1 MKIKTLVVGLGKIGM
16 GYDLNKKNKIILS
29 HCSSV
34 INNKKFI
41 LVGGVDKDKNKK
53 TPFENVY
60 GNLFFDDLKYALLKT
75 KPKFVIISSST
86 NNHLEIIRKIFH
98 LNNKNHIRVKFIL
111 IEKPMGVDLF
121 HAQKIVNF
129 CKKGKIKLLVN
140 YSRNYNKNFSN
151 IKKKNNNYTHGEII
165 YSGGMINNGSHFLC
179 LFLLLFGKILK
190 IEKFYIKIINDYDY
204 RFTGLIY
211 FEKALLIFKNSI
223 YTTKKHSFVLT
234 NSNNYIEY
242 DNKKNTIVSKSFVSK
257 KLKVKKKIHI
267 KNPQKIVLD
276 QIYRFMTKQNCNI
289 CTGNFAL
296 KVYKD
301 LEKIKNII

>member
-16 GYDLNKKNKIILS
+16 GYDFNKTNKDILS

-34 INNKKFI
+34 INNKKFK

-53 TPFENVY
+53 TPFEHAY

-75 KPKFVIISSST
+75 KPNFVIISSST
-86 NNHLEIIRKIFH
+86 NNHLEIIRKILH

-140 YSRNYNKNFSN
+140 YSRNYNKNFIN
-151 IKKKNNNYTHGEII
+151 IKNKNNNYTHGKII

-190 IEKFYIKIINDYDY
+190 IEKSYIKIINDYDY

-211 FEKALLIFKNSI
+211 FEKALLIFKNNI
-223 YTTKKHSFVLT
+223 YTTKRHSFVLS
-234 NSNNYIEY
+234 NNNNYIEY
-242 DNKKNTIVSKSFVSK
+242 DNKKNTIINKSFVSK
-257 KLKVKKKIHI
+257 KLKVKKKTHI

-289 CTGNFAL
+289 CTGDFAL